1 MSLKSPRTK
10 VSRQSRLRLASALP
24 LLCALIFFC
33 PALIPCQTL
42 PHALT
47 AKEASP
53 GEAAELRTAHLT
65 VFDDVWE
72 TIHERYYDQTFH
84 GVDWTAQRIKFRNTA
99 ADAQSSAELYK
110 ILRQMIGAL
119 RDAHTRVYAP
129 DEKFDWRHPRITSVG
144 ASVREIAGEAVVTN
158 IERDSEAERA
168 GLRAGDVILRINDEP
183 ARAIFEQRLRE
194 GIDSSTIRATRL
206 RAMSG
211 LFDGAAGTTLKVL
224 WLADKGKEREAILR
238 REQREREQ
246 VLRVRR
252 VRAGFSVI
260 KFDAFTES
268 VIVDFAHRMNN
279 SLHNAPGLIIDLRNN
294 GGGEAEAMTE
304 MASAFL
310 HAGTSL
316 GQFTD
321 RNGRTAFEPHTR
333 AAPLLTAN
341 KIPLFRAPVVV
352 LTSER
357 TSSAAEIFA
366 AALKEANRAPVIGAQ
381 TCGCV
386 LAIRRRHSLPDG
398 GELDVSEMDYR
409 TAYGARLE
417 GTGVAPNQELA
428 PAKQDLRAR
437 RDRTLERAIELL
449 QFARRSQK

>member
-1 MSLKSPRTK
+1 
-10 VSRQSRLRLASALP
+10 
-24 LLCALIFFC
+24 
-33 PALIPCQTL
+33 
-42 PHALT
+42 
-47 AKEASP
+47 
-53 GEAAELRTAHLT
+53 
-65 VFDDVWE
+65 
-72 TIHERYYDQTFH
+72 
-84 GVDWTAQRIKFRNTA
+84 
-99 ADAQSSAELYK
+99 
-110 ILRQMIGAL
+110 MIGAL